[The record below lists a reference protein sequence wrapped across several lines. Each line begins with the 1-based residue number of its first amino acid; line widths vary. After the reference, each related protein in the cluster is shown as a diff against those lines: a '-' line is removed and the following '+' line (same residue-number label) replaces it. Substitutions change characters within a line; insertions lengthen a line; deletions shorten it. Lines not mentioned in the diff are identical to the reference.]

1 MVEFIQ
7 ELIDGILIGSTYA
20 LVGIGFT
27 LLWGFMRK
35 YNMGYGATAIG
46 AAFLGLFVYRAVPG
60 LPIPLLFVVTA
71 AMGAVLGFLVQ
82 LACFRFLPQG
92 YEFAPLLS
100 SLGILF
106 LVEETI
112 NYTTGGRPQSFP
124 SLVEASKFV
133 GPFIVRVD
141 YLAIFALSVL
151 LVAGIYRVL
160 FRTKV
165 GLALRATAQQ
175 PRAAQ
180 LVGIDPARVD
190 AASFVLTG
198 ALAGVAGLLVTMGV
212 GTASSA
218 LATAYTVR
226 GLAVAVIG
234 GLGSIPGAIAG
245 GLLVGVV
252 ESEANAFLGI
262 SYRDIFVFL
271 TLFAVLILRPQGLL
285 GRKER

>member
-1 MVEFIQ
+1 MVEFVQ
-7 ELIDGILIGSTYA
+7 ELVDGVLIGSTYA

-46 AAFLGLFVYRAVPG
+46 AAFLGLYIYTAVPG
-60 LPIPLLFVVTA
+60 IPIPLLFVVTA
-71 AMGAVLGFLVQ
+71 VMGAALGLVVQVL
-82 LACFRFLPQG
+82 CFRLLPKN
-92 YEFAPLLS
+92 YVFAPLLS

-106 LVEETI
+106 LIEEAI
-112 NYTTGGRPQSFP
+112 NHVTEGRPQSFP
-124 SLVEASKFV
+124 ALVETSSFV
-133 GPFIVRVD
+133 GPFIIRLD
-141 YLAIFALSVL
+141 YVAIFALSVL
-151 LVAGIYRVL
+151 LVFGTYRVL
-160 FRTKV
+160 FKTKV

-180 LVGIDPARVD
+180 LVGIDPIRVD
-190 AASFVLTG
+190 LASFVLTG

-212 GTASSA
+212 GTASSG
-218 LATAYTVR
+218 LATTYTVK

-285 GRKER
+285 GKKEG

>member
-1 MVEFIQ
+1 MVEFVQ
-7 ELIDGILIGSTYA
+7 ELVDGILIGSTYA

-46 AAFLGLFVYRAVPG
+46 AAFLGLYVYKAVPG
-60 LPIPLLFVVTA
+60 IPIPLLFVVTA
-71 AMGAVLGFLVQ
+71 IMGAALGLLVQ
-82 LACFRFLPQG
+82 LLCFRLLPKD
-92 YEFAPLLS
+92 YVFAPLLS

-106 LVEETI
+106 LIEEAI
-112 NYTTGGRPQSFP
+112 NHATEGLPQSFP
-124 SLVEASKFV
+124 ALVETSTFV
-133 GPFIVRVD
+133 GPFIIRLD
-141 YLAIFALSVL
+141 YVAIFALSVL
-151 LVAGIYRVL
+151 LVFGTYRVL

-190 AASFVLTG
+190 LASFVLTG

-218 LATAYTVR
+218 LATTYTVK

-252 ESEANAFLGI
+252 ESEANALSV

-285 GRKER
+285 GKKEG